1 LAAGLLLAAGHLQ
14 EASVTTPRTG
24 QPPPRLR
31 HRDVL
36 AIALPM
42 IFSNVTTPLIG
53 AVDTAVIGQLGS
65 AALIGAVAIGATVFT
80 FFYWAFGFLR
90 MGTTGLT
97 AQASGAER
105 NREVLAT
112 LYRAL
117 LVAGGAG
124 VAIILLQWPIAEA
137 SFALMGASPDVD
149 EAARTYF
156 AIRIWSAPA
165 ALANYALVGWFIGL
179 GRAGMAFRLQL
190 LLNLT
195 NIALDSLFVLGF
207 GWGVAG
213 VAAGTLIAETGA
225 ALVGLA
231 VALRSASGLRI
242 RLWRVFN
249 AGKLR
254 RMIAVNGDIMIRT
267 LSLLFAF
274 SFFTAQGAR
283 AGDLILAANAILM
296 HFLSVSAY
304 FLDGIAYAT
313 EALIGKA
320 IGARDHARFAD
331 AVRLSSLWAAG
342 LSICVGAAVWLGGGV
357 VIDAM
362 TISEPVRALAREYLI
377 WAGLA
382 PVLGVACFQ
391 LDGIFIGATRTR
403 DMRNMMLVSLV
414 IYLLAWAAL
423 TPAFG
428 NEGLWAALMILFVA
442 RAITLALR
450 MPSLKRDVFAGV
462 LSDAATPR
470 A

>member
-1 LAAGLLLAAGHLQ
+1 
-14 EASVTTPRTG
+14 
-24 QPPPRLR
+24 
-31 HRDVL
+31 VL

-53 AVDTAVIGQLGS
+53 AVDTAVIGQLG
-65 AALIGAVAIGATVFT
+65 AAHLIGAVAIGATIFT

-117 LVAGGAG
+117 LVAGTAG
-124 VAIILLQWPIAEA
+124 VAIIVLQWPIAEA
-137 SFALMGASPDVD
+137 AFALMGASPEVD
-149 EAARTYF
+149 DAARTYF
-156 AIRIWSAPA
+156 VIRIWSAPA

-179 GRAGMAFRLQL
+179 GRAGTAFWLQL

-195 NIALDSLFVLGF
+195 NIGLDTLFVLVF

-225 ALVGLA
+225 AIVGLA
-231 VALRSASGLRI
+231 VALHASAGLRI

-249 AGKLR
+249 TAKLR
-254 RMIAVNGDIMIRT
+254 RMVAVNGDIMIRT

-283 AGDLILAANAILM
+283 ASDLVLAANAILM

-304 FLDGIAYAT
+304 FLDGVAYAT
-313 EALIGKA
+313 EALTGKA
-320 IGARDHARFAD
+320 IGARNAIRFRE
-331 AVRLSSLWAAG
+331 AVRLSSIWAAA
-342 LSICVGAAVWLGGGV
+342 LSVAVAAVFWLGGGA

-362 TISEPVRALAREYLI
+362 TVNEAVRALARDYLP
-377 WAGLA
+377 WAALA
-382 PVLGVACFQ
+382 PVIGVACFQ

-403 DMRNMMLVSLV
+403 DMRNMMLVSLAL
-414 IYLLAWAAL
+414 YLLAWAVL
-423 TPAFG
+423 TPPFG
-428 NEGLWAALMILFVA
+428 NHGLWAALMILFVA
-442 RAITLALR
+442 RAVTLAFRFPALR
-450 MPSLKRDVFAGV
+450 QSAFEGISARKC
-462 LSDAATPR
+462 
-470 A
+470 

>member
-1 LAAGLLLAAGHLQ
+1 MTNQAEPVG
-14 EASVTTPRTG
+14 
-24 QPPPRLR
+24 RLR

-65 AALIGAVAIGATVFT
+65 APLIGAVAIGATIFT

-105 NREVLAT
+105 HREVLAT

-117 LVAGGAG
+117 LVAGAAG
-124 VAIILLQWPIAEA
+124 CAIILLQLPIAA
-137 SFALMGASPDVD
+137 LAFSLMGASPDV
-149 EAARTYF
+149 ESAARAYF
-156 AIRIWSAPA
+156 DIRIWSAPA

-195 NIALDSLFVLGF
+195 NIALDGLFVLGF

-225 ALVGLA
+225 AIIGLM
-231 VALRSASGLRI
+231 VALGGANRLRL
-242 RLWRVFN
+242 RAWRVFN
-249 AGKLR
+249 ATKLK
-254 RMIAVNGDIMIRT
+254 RMLSVNGDIMIRT

-283 AGDLILAANAILM
+283 SGDLVLAANAVLL
-296 HFLSVSAY
+296 HFLSISAY
-304 FLDGIAYAT
+304 FLDGVAYAT
-313 EALIGKA
+313 EALTGKA
-320 IGARDHARFAD
+320 IGARNPKRFAE
-331 AVRLSSLWAAG
+331 AVELSSIWAG
-342 LSICVGAAVWLGGGV
+342 LLSVMVGCAFWFAGGPI
-357 VIDAM
+357 IDLM
-362 TISEPVRALAREYLI
+362 TVNETVRALAREYLF
-377 WAGLA
+377 WAA
-382 PVLGVACFQ
+382 MSPVIGVACFQ

-403 DMRNMMLVSLV
+403 DMRNMMLVSLAA
-414 IYLLAWAAL
+414 YLVAWAVL
-423 TPAFG
+423 TPRFG
-428 NEGLWAALMILFVA
+428 NHGLWAALMLLFVV
-442 RAITLALR
+442 RALTLGVRLPALR
-450 MPSLKRDVFAGV
+450 RAAFAAV
-462 LSDAATPR
+462 VAPR
-470 A
+470 VT